1 VAAFS
6 ERIRA
11 SVEEAV
17 VYTLQVRFFFR
28 GEGGS
33 EAGSVCERETDSLAV
48 RDR

>member
-1 VAAFS
+1 MAAFS

-17 VYTLQVRFFFR
+17 VYTLQVRFFFKER
-28 GEGGS
+28 EGVRQG
-33 EAGSVCERETDSLAV
+33 VCERETDSLAV

>member
-1 VAAFS
+1 MTAFS

-17 VYTLQVRFFFR
+17 VYTLQVRFFFVER
-28 GEGGS
+28 EAGREGGR
-33 EAGSVCERETDSLAV
+33 ERERDSLAV